1 MKKRNLIIIIS
12 VLLVVLTTLIVIVAK
27 NKKSETT
34 NGKSEELLAAEKI
47 FSEVILDEKKNEYI
61 LKRLQNNSNTYKA
74 KIEIPDTIDNI
85 PVTMLIDS
93 NDFASFSN
101 VITIKLGKNIKWI
114 GNSIPSDEEL
124 VTNEFGNS
132 IFVNATSLTEINV
145 SDENTKFS
153 SVSGVLFNKEKTIL
167 VKFPVAKGP
176 TNDNPLTYKVPTTVE
191 KIADYAFYNSKHL
204 KGIELSENI
213 TSIGRYAFS
222 YCEKLDDITFND
234 KLETI
239 ESNAFSNCKA
249 LSLVNLPKNL
259 KKISYGSTNRG

>member
-12 VLLVVLTTLIVIVAK
+12 VLLVVLTTLIVIVVK

-34 NGKSEELLAAEKI
+34 KGKSEELLAAEKM

-124 VTNEFGNS
+124 ATNEFGNS

-145 SDENTKFS
+145 SDEK
-153 SVSGVLFNKEKTIL
+153 VKEVEDALADGSLHVFDTSTFTVDGKELT
-167 VKFPVAKGP
+167 
-176 TNDNPLTYKVPTTVE
+176 TYKKDGSDTEYISDGYFHESEYGSAPAFD
-191 KIADYAFYNSKHL
+191 IAID
-204 KGIELSENI
+204 GI
-213 TSIGRYAFS
+213 TSIT
-222 YCEKLDDITFND
+222 E
-234 KLETI
+234 
-239 ESNAFSNCKA
+239 
-249 LSLVNLPKNL
+249 
-259 KKISYGSTNRG
+259 

>member
-34 NGKSEELLAAEKI
+34 KGKSEELLAAEKI
-47 FSEVILDEKKNEYI
+47 FSEVILEEKKNEYI

-124 VTNEFGNS
+124 ATNEFGNS

-153 SVSGVLFNKEKTIL
+153 SISGVLFNKEKTIL
-167 VKFPVAKGP
+167 
-176 TNDNPLTYKVPTTVE
+176 D
-191 KIADYAFYNSKHL
+191 
-204 KGIELSENI
+204 
-213 TSIGRYAFS
+213 
-222 YCEKLDDITFND
+222 DDI
-234 KLETI
+234 KL
-239 ESNAFSNCKA
+239 
-249 LSLVNLPKNL
+249 
-259 KKISYGSTNRG
+259 

>member
-1 MKKRNLIIIIS
+1 MK
-12 VLLVVLTTLIVIVAK
+12 
-27 NKKSETT
+27 
-34 NGKSEELLAAEKI
+34 
-47 FSEVILDEKKNEYI
+47 
-61 LKRLQNNSNTYKA
+61 
-74 KIEIPDTIDNI
+74 
-85 PVTMLIDS
+85 
-93 NDFASFSN
+93 
-101 VITIKLGKNIKWI
+101 
-114 GNSIPSDEEL
+114 
-124 VTNEFGNS
+124 NS

-153 SVSGVLFNKEKTIL
+153 SISGVLFNKEKTIL

-204 KGIELSENI
+204 KEIELSENI

-259 KKISYGSTNRG
+259 KKISYGAFRNCKKINLFIPKSVEIFEKDLFTGVEEISIRTTEDNVEDLATIIIKNYRNVADKLAGEYAKYYPSGEYTNAVKTSIIIENE